1 MAAFLVAGLINVE
14 TTLRVTGF
22 PLHYNPVNY
31 PFFGVNS
38 SVAGVGYNVAKAL
51 AALGN
56 DTALLSLL
64 GDDAAGEQVRIALAR
79 DNLPAEGVLV
89 ALEQTPQSVIL
100 YDPAGRRQ
108 IHTDLKDV
116 QERAYPPHSFLPAL
130 AACGVAVLCNVN
142 FTRPFL
148 APARAAGKLVASDV
162 HALADLDDPYNG
174 DYMRAAHVLFLSHER
189 LPVAPE
195 EFAQAILGRFAPEVC
210 VIGLGAEGA
219 LLATRAEGV
228 VGRFPAAVTRT
239 IVSTVGAGDALFA
252 SFLDGYARTRDA
264 RASLRRAILFAS
276 WKIGVAS
283 ASEGFLDAAA
293 LDSLAEQW

>member
-14 TTLRVTGF
+14 TTLRVEGF

-56 DTALLSLL
+56 AVSLLSLV
-64 GDDAAGEQVRIALAR
+64 GDDVAGEQVRAALAR
-79 DNLPAEGVLV
+79 DGLPADGVLA
-89 ALEQTPQSVIL
+89 ALDQTPQSVIL
-100 YDPAGRRQ
+100 YDATGRRQ
-108 IHTDLKDV
+108 IHTDLKDI
-116 QERAYPPHSFLPAL
+116 QERAYPPERFARAL
-130 AACGVAVLCNVN
+130 AVCDVAVLCNAN

-148 APARAAGKLVASDV
+148 APARAGGQLVASDV

-174 DYMRAAHVLFLSHER
+174 DYLRASHVLFLSHER
-189 LPVAPE
+189 LPVPPE
-195 EFAQAILGRFAPEVC
+195 EFAQAILGRCAPEIC
-210 VIGLGAEGA
+210 VIGLGAQGA

-228 VGRFPAAVTRT
+228 VGRFAAAATRP

-252 SFLDGYARTRDA
+252 AFLDGYARTRDP
-264 RASLRRAILFAS
+264 RAALRRAIIFAS

-283 ASEGFLDAAA
+283 ASEGFLDAPA
-293 LDSLAEQW
+293 LDNLAR